1 MRDTI
6 GYDYHGNNLIRA
18 MGSKIAIGFIHNQER
33 YFFNCSR
40 SNENMNGFAN
50 HKTNSSF
57 NPVNE

>member
-1 MRDTI
+1 
-6 GYDYHGNNLIRA
+6 